1 MKNSNSIEEDVLIK
15 HVEKICESPEFQSKP
30 VLCRFLTYIVS
41 ETLSGRGD
49 TIKAFSI
56 GVDVFNRDE
65 DFDPGQDTLVRINAI
80 RLRRNLDLYYSKT
93 GKNDDIRIIIPK
105 GGYVPEFRMISDSS
119 LETGEEE
126 AGESLSEEKPVDVSL
141 DPSIA
146 IFTFNNITGRPE
158 NDYFARGFPYKLMM
172 ELTKFEDLH
181 VHNCLNIS
189 EYPETG
195 SPLHASLLEKRIHF
209 ALGGA
214 VELDRDQVAIMVDL
228 RDLNG
233 GKQIWSEKYSRKL
246 RSRNLIEIEESI
258 SAEVSGKLGSEYGII
273 LQRLTQDAKRHKPDK
288 LTTYTAVL
296 KYYNTQFNPGQDA
309 VREAFDALNIAI
321 EKDPQS
327 GLAHACLA
335 ALHGNRFGL
344 GYPGEEKS
352 YIAVGDLAEKAYKL
366 DPYSLFVR
374 IVLSYKYFTYEE
386 KDQYFHLANRILE
399 QNPKGALRLGSL
411 GFHLSLYGDWERG
424 KSILDRVMH
433 ENMDYPRYYHG
444 ATALYYYRKKS
455 YKKAYEE
462 VMGYKGTGYW
472 WEQMLNIAILG
483 QMGKADEAR
492 HHIESLH
499 KVKPDFTVK
508 AHDLISR
515 FVKEESLVIHIIQ
528 GLQKSG
534 MSIPEATSE
543 SVS

>member
-1 MKNSNSIEEDVLIK
+1 MKNTISIEEDVLINY
-15 HVEKICESPEFQSKP
+15 VEKICESPEFQSKS
-30 VLCRFLTYIVS
+30 VLCKFLTYIVS

-49 TIKAFSI
+49 AIKAFSI

-80 RLRRNLDLYYSKT
+80 RLRRTLDLYYSKT
-93 GKNDDIRIIIPK
+93 GKNDDIRIEIPK
-105 GGYVPEFRMISDSS
+105 GGYVPEFSRISDSRS
-119 LETGEEE
+119 ETGEEE
-126 AGESLSEEKPVDVSL
+126 AGKRLSKEKPEYVSL

-146 IFTFNNITGRPE
+146 IFPFNNMTGKPE
-158 NDYFARGFPYKLMM
+158 NDYFANGFPYKLMM

-181 VHNCLNIS
+181 VYNCLNS
-189 EYPETG
+189 TEYPETG
-195 SPLHASLLEKRIHF
+195 SPLHASLLEKGIRF

-214 VELDRDQVAIMVDL
+214 VELDRDQVTIMVDL
-228 RDLNG
+228 RDLSG
-233 GKQIWSEKYSRKL
+233 GKQIWCEKYTRKL
-246 RSRNLIEIEESI
+246 RGHNLIEIEESI
-258 SAEVSGKLGSEYGII
+258 SEELSGKLGSEYGIM

-296 KYYNTQFNPGQDA
+296 KFYNTQFNPGPEA
-309 VREAFDALNIAI
+309 VREAFEALNIAV

-344 GYPGEEKS
+344 DYPGAEKS
-352 YIAVGDLAEKAYKL
+352 YIALGDLAEKAYKL
-366 DPYSLFVR
+366 DPYSFFVK
-374 IVLSYKYFTYEE
+374 IVLAFKCFVYEE
-386 KDQYFHLANRILE
+386 KDRYFYLANRIIE
-399 QNPKGALRLGSL
+399 QNPKGSLRLGTL

-424 KSILDRVMH
+424 KGILDRVMH
-433 ENMDYPRYYHG
+433 VNLEYPRYYHG

-455 YKKAYEE
+455 YKNAYKE

-483 QMGKADEAR
+483 QMGRADEAR

-508 AHDLISR
+508 AHDLIGR
-515 FVKEESLVIHIIQ
+515 FVKEKSLVIHIIK

-543 SVS
+543 SVR

>member
-1 MKNSNSIEEDVLIK
+1 LKNSIAIEEDVLIN
-15 HVEKICESPEFQSKP
+15 HVEKICESPEFESKL
-30 VLCRFLTYIVS
+30 VLCRFLNYIVS

-49 TIKAFSI
+49 AIKAFSI

-80 RLRRNLDLYYSKT
+80 RLRRTLDLYYSKT
-93 GKNDDIRIIIPK
+93 GKYDDIRINIPK
-105 GGYVPEFRMISDSS
+105 GGYVPEFKMISDSIS
-119 LETGEEE
+119 ETGEEE
-126 AGESLSEEKPVDVSL
+126 AGKKHSKKKPKNVSL

-146 IFTFNNITGRPE
+146 IFTFNDISGRPE
-158 NDYFARGFPYKLMM
+158 NDYFVRGFPYKLMN

-181 VHNCLNIS
+181 VHNCLNIT

-195 SPLHASLLEKRIHF
+195 SPLHASLLEKGIRF

-214 VELDRDQVAIMVDL
+214 LKLDRDHIDILVDL
-228 RDLNG
+228 RDLAS
-233 GKQIWSEKYSRKL
+233 GKQIWCDKYSRKI
-246 RSRNLIEIEESI
+246 RGHNLIQIEESI
-258 SAEVSGKLGSEYGII
+258 SADVSGKLGSEYGIM
-273 LQRLTQDAKRHKPDK
+273 LQRLTQDAKRQKPGK

-296 KYYNTQFNPGQDA
+296 KYYNTQFNPGPDA
-309 VREAFDALNIAI
+309 VREAFEALNIAI

-344 GYPGEEKS
+344 DYPGAEKS
-352 YIAVGDLAEKAYKL
+352 YIALGDLAEKAYKL
-366 DPYSLFVR
+366 DPYSLFVK
-374 IVLSYKYFTYEE
+374 IVLAFKCFMYEE
-386 KDQYFHLANRILE
+386 KDRFFYLANRIVE
-399 QNPKGALRLGSL
+399 QNPKGSLRLGAL

-433 ENMDYPRYYHG
+433 ANMEYPRYYHG
-444 ATALYYYRKKS
+444 ATALYYYRKKR
-455 YKKAYEE
+455 YKNAYKE

-483 QMGKADEAR
+483 QMRRSGEAR
-492 HHIESLH
+492 HHIENLH

-534 MSIPEATSE
+534 MSILEDTSE
-543 SVS
+543 TVP